1 MTNATESYMAAV
13 DGQVGHHRRQPA
25 TDLAQKPTLTIKNK
39 RKMNSLKIIEV
50 KTQPDE
56 LRSYVQKNVSAEL
69 IVASNIAYVM
79 ADVTESM
86 LLDVHN
92 CLLRRGC
99 DYKHEAKL
107 LFGRMRTAVE
117 AARRATNAF
126 TKELYQNAKVADI
139 MCNDSDYLQEI
150 IWLLVDIVGDS
161 PEREAMVRNTL
172 LQMQSAVGLRFANR
186 IREKY
191 NNNNQ

>member
-1 MTNATESYMAAV
+1 
-13 DGQVGHHRRQPA
+13 
-25 TDLAQKPTLTIKNK
+25 
-39 RKMNSLKIIEV
+39 MNSLKIIEV